1 MILKT
6 KSVWPND
13 YEIRLIDMPCS
24 IKALVS
30 MGDDG
35 FYNIYIN
42 SKLSREEQCRA
53 AAHELNH
60 IALDDFYNNKDIR
73 SVEGL

>member
-1 MILKT
+1 MI
-6 KSVWPND
+6 WNND
-13 YEIRLIDMPCS
+13 YRVRLIDLPPS
-24 IKALVS
+24 VKAFVA
-30 MGDDG
+30 MDDDG

-60 IALDDFYNNKDIR
+60 IVLDDFYNNKDIR